1 MHHSYIMKMA
11 TKKSTRRGVG
21 HERKKKEF
29 IGLASHQLR
38 TPLTTINW
46 YVEMLRSGDA
56 GKLNTAQKKYLKEVD
71 SGVHYMVR
79 LINGLLEI
87 TNAEQGCVTICAP
100 SARGVVPAS
109 QRVRHHRTAKRV

>member
-1 MHHSYIMKMA
+1 MTAKKV
-11 TKKSTRRGVG
+11 TKQKNT

-71 SGVHYMVR
+71 AGVHFMTR

-100 SARGVVPAS
+100 SPSGMAS
-109 QRVRHHRTAKRV
+109 APKRARHHRTAKRV